1 MTPDEIRALPK
12 AELHVHLDG
21 SLRAGTLAALAADR
35 GVDLPAA
42 GAAVADDPDRLADYM
57 VVDDATSL
65 AEYLERFEVTL
76 AVMQDREA
84 IRRIAREC
92 VEDHRAEGVRYLE
105 IRYCPE
111 LNTARGLRAS
121 ESLDAALEGIA
132 DAGGIARSGSGNAR
146 SSDPPSSDPATGHAP
161 GPLLGDGCITRVIVC
176 GLRSHAPE
184 TTLEMARL
192 AVEYRD
198 RGVCGFDLAGGEDGN
213 PVRDHVA
220 AFDHAAKHG
229 LPITIH
235 AGEGYGPASIRQAL
249 QAGHA
254 RRIGHGTRLFEDP
267 ALESTVQRAGIPL
280 EVCLTSNVQTG
291 VVPSIADHPAGK
303 YIRAGIEV
311 VLGTDNRLMSGVD
324 LTGEYLAAIEAFDLN
339 RAEVLA
345 LARSGFRHAFVDR
358 EARDRMVAA
367 FDAAVA

>member
-21 SLRAGTLAALAADR
+21 SLRPGTLAELAAERD
-35 GVDLPAA
+35 VALPV
-42 GAAVADDPDRLADYM
+42 GNADDVERLAEYM
-57 VVDDATSL
+57 VVDDATNL
-65 AEYLERFEVTL
+65 VEYLQRFDITL
-76 AVMQDREA
+76 AVMQDADA
-84 IRRIAREC
+84 IRRIAKEC
-92 VEDHRAEGVRYLE
+92 VEDHAAEGVRYLE

-111 LNTARGLRAS
+111 LNTDRGLRAS
-121 ESLDAALEGIA
+121 ESLDAALAGIA
-132 DAGGIARSGSGNAR
+132 DATAA
-146 SSDPPSSDPATGHAP
+146 ALAAGHEA
-161 GPLLGDGCITRVIVC
+161 CATRVIVC
-176 GLRSHAPE
+176 GLRSHPPE
-184 TTLEMARL
+184 TTLDMARL

-198 RGVCGFDLAGGEDGN
+198 RGVCGFDLAGGEAGN
-213 PVRDHVA
+213 PVRDHVE
-220 AFDHAAKHG
+220 AFDYSAKHG

-235 AGEGYGPASIRQAL
+235 AGEAFGAPSIRQAL
-249 QAGHA
+249 EAGHA

-267 ALESTVQRAGIPL
+267 ALESTVQRAGVPL

-291 VVPSIADHPAGK
+291 VVRSIADHPAGK

-324 LTGEYLAAIEAFDLN
+324 LTGEYVRAVEAFALN

-345 LARSGFRHAFVDR
+345 LARTGFRHAFVDR
-358 EARDRMVAA
+358 EERDRMVAT